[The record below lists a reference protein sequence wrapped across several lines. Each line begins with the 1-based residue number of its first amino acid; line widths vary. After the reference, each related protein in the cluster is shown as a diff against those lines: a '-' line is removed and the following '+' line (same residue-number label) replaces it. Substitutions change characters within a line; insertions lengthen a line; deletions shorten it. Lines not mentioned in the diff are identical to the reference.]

1 MERESGRGENS
12 WEQQCF
18 QQSPQQ
24 REGAVWGAMGSR
36 GRVLCVYGEHQAH
49 LRWLWKQLAQNT
61 RSMRVRAG
69 AAQPAHLLCAPSA
82 PCSAPGPVA
91 LRWVQGSPGAAPC
104 CGAEP
109 PAPGFPH
116 PRAAAVSV
124 PPDNLIPFRLGESLQ
139 IPPRGEQAAPR
150 GVVCNE
156 FQSFQHKGSLQER
169 LLQKILGS
177 LPYHPSETSVVAQ

>member
-1 MERESGRGENS
+1 MLPAE
-12 WEQQCF
+12 
-18 QQSPQQ
+18 PPA
-24 REGAVWGAMGSR
+24 EGG
-36 GRVLCVYGEHQAH
+36 GRVGCNGEPWRGALC
-49 LRWLWKQLAQNT
+49 LWRAPGTPQMAVEAT
-61 RSMRVRAG
+61 RPKHEVNAG
-69 AAQPAHLLCAPSA
+69 ACRSSTASTRLLCAPSA

-104 CGAEP
+104 RGAEP